1 MAIELWIPGR
11 IEFLGKH
18 TDYAGGRSLLCPV
31 DRGFRVTA
39 EPRHDDIV
47 RVTDRR
53 SGESVECTI
62 APDISRPRGH
72 WANYV
77 FTVVRRIARDFPDAH
92 IGADIAFESDLPAAA
107 GMSSSSALVVAVYM
121 ALAEVNHL
129 REHNSYRANITT
141 PEHLAEYIGCIEGGF
156 AFHAF
161 AGDEGVGTLSGCEDQ
176 TAMVCGRAGALVQYS
191 FCPVR
196 YESSYPVPP
205 NHDFVI
211 AASGVVAEKTASALE
226 KYNALSRRAAAAA
239 EAWRRASGR
248 ADRTLGD
255 AVAHAS
261 ANDIR
266 SALTESAVEGFSPAE
281 LVDRFNQ
288 FHTES
293 EVIIPRAGEA
303 LTANDLDELGAMVDA
318 SQLVAEELLGNQ
330 VPETMVLVRS
340 AREQLGAVAASAFG
354 AGFGGSVWALT
365 RSAEMPDFLRRWQEE
380 YARAFPNHLETARF
394 FVTHAGRPASREE

>member
-1 MAIELWIPGR
+1 MELWIPGR

-39 EPRHDDIV
+39 EPRADDIV

-53 SGESVECTI
+53 TGESVQCAI
-62 APDISRPRGH
+62 GPDIDRPRGH

-77 FTVVRRIARDFPDAH
+77 FTVVRRLSRDFPDARRGAE
-92 IGADIAFESDLPAAA
+92 IGFESDLPVAA

-121 ALAEVNHL
+121 ALAEVNDL
-129 REHNSYRANITT
+129 RERAAYRANITT

-156 AFHAF
+156 AFRAF

-176 TAMVCGRAGALVQYS
+176 TAMVCGRPGALVQYS

-226 KYNALSRRAAAAA
+226 KYNALSRRASAAA
-239 EAWRRASGR
+239 EAWRRVSGR

-255 AVAHAS
+255 AVVHAS

-266 SALTESAVEGFSPAE
+266 IALAQSAVEGFSPAE

-303 LTANDLDELGAMVDA
+303 LTAADLDELGAMVDA
-318 SQLVAEELLGNQ
+318 SQLVAEQFLGNQ
-330 VPETMVLVRS
+330 VPETMALVRS
-340 AREQLGAVAASAFG
+340 AREELGAVAASAFG

-365 RSAEMPDFLRRWQEE
+365 RSADTPDFLRQWQER
-380 YARAFPNHLETARF
+380 YARAFPAHRETARF

>member
-1 MAIELWIPGR
+1 MELWIPGR

-31 DRGFRVTA
+31 DRGFRVTV
-39 EPRHDDIV
+39 ESRDDDVV

-92 IGADIAFESDLPAAA
+92 IGADIAFESDLPVAA

-121 ALAEVNHL
+121 ALAEVNQL
-129 REHNSYRANITT
+129 REHSSYRANIGT

-156 AFHAF
+156 AFRAF

-196 YESSYPVPP
+196 YETTYPVPA

-226 KYNALSRRAAAAA
+226 KYNSLSRRAAAAA

-248 ADRTLGD
+248 GDRTLGD
-255 AVAHAS
+255 AVAA
-261 ANDIR
+261 ADGATIR
-266 SALTESAVEGFSPAE
+266 AAIAGTRVDGFSPGE
-281 LVDRFNQ
+281 LVDRFDQ
-288 FHTES
+288 FYAES
-293 EVIIPRAGEA
+293 EVIIPTVGGALSRGD
-303 LTANDLDELGAMVDA
+303 LTAVGELVDQ
-318 SQLVAEELLGNQ
+318 SQAGVERLLGNQ
-330 VPETMVLVRS
+330 IPETIELARS
-340 AREQLGAVAASAFG
+340 ARELGAVAASAFG

-365 RSAEMPDFLRRWQEE
+365 SSADTSDFIRNWQER
-380 YARAFPNHLETARF
+380 YARAFPAHRKAARF
-394 FVTHAGRPASREE
+394 FVTRAGRPASREV